1 MWLTVDLIQVCTN
14 IIFASIYD
22 IILSR
27 LLLGDRVM
35 KKTSIILA
43 VLYVIYLFIIF
54 NIFYHDKK
62 MIAIF
67 ASIGAALYAA
77 TIKRIKDSENE

>member
-1 MWLTVDLIQVCTN
+1 
-14 IIFASIYD
+14 
-22 IILSR
+22 
-27 LLLGDRVM
+27 M

-43 VLYVIYLFIIF
+43 FLYVIYLFIIF

-77 TIKRIKDSENE
+77 TIKRIKDSENEENE

>member
-1 MWLTVDLIQVCTN
+1 
-14 IIFASIYD
+14 
-22 IILSR
+22 
-27 LLLGDRVM
+27 M
-35 KKTSIILA
+35 KKTSILLA
-43 VLYVIYLFIIF
+43 VYVIYLFIIF

>member
-1 MWLTVDLIQVCTN
+1 
-14 IIFASIYD
+14 
-22 IILSR
+22 
-27 LLLGDRVM
+27 M
-35 KKTSIILA
+35 KKTSMILA

-77 TIKRIKDSENE
+77 NIRRMKDSEKK

>member
-1 MWLTVDLIQVCTN
+1 
-14 IIFASIYD
+14 
-22 IILSR
+22 
-27 LLLGDRVM
+27 M
-35 KKTSIILA
+35 KKTSIILV

-77 TIKRIKDSENE
+77 TIKRIKDSEKE